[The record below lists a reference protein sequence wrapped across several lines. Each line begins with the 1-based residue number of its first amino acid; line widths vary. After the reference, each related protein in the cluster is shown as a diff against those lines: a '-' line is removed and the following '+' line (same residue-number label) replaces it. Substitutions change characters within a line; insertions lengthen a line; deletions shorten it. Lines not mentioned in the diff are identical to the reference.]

1 MTQLSLIGQL
11 SLMVLDTRLLN
22 VAIHFFNGNDM
33 FEVNTFDIQ
42 KFDEILAKGLSKGL
56 GDENGQMCIEAA
68 ICNVLGLPHSDDPEC
83 VASSVRDYKIRLN
96 DADWS
101 SSEARAKGL
110 RNLGLAQLGSLGIVK
125 DYEFSQRI
133 CLLTIQ
139 KLIPALLREIF
150 PDNAECLAAATQCE
164 IVAYSV
170 AASAD
175 SARAAAARARA
186 AVRAAAAR
194 ARAARADSAAAARAY
209 YAAYAADSA
218 VAAAVAAV
226 ADSVAVAADYAAV
239 AADYAA
245 VNNDK
250 YLIMSADLALQVLQ
264 ELGSPGC
271 DLLTP
276 A

>member
-1 MTQLSLIGQL
+1 MTP
-11 SLMVLDTRLLN
+11 N
-22 VAIHFFNGNDM
+22 VF
-33 FEVNTFDIQ
+33 
-42 KFDEILAKGLSKGL
+42 
-56 GDENGQMCIEAA
+56 
-68 ICNVLGLPHSDDPEC
+68 
-83 VASSVRDYKIRLN
+83 ASSVRDYKIRLN